1 MLKLLLKFYKLFKL
15 TFLSPKGTVSSKRL
29 IGFLMITEAGFLI
42 AYSVF
47 MKLHFD
53 KSLDEN
59 LVSLLSSLLYTG
71 GARFVLIKRTDS
83 TGDWVTFDTARG
95 IVAGNDP
102 YLELNTSDAE
112 VTDKDAVDTDNSGF
126 VVNETTGPNV
136 NTNTGTYIYLAIA

>member
-1 MLKLLLKFYKLFKL
+1 MEKFLLKFYNLFKL

-53 KSLDEN
+53 KSLDDQ

-71 GARFVLIKRTDS
+71 GGLIGATIFEKK
-83 TGDWVTFDTARG
+83 FKK
-95 IVAGNDP
+95 I
-102 YLELNTSDAE
+102 
-112 VTDKDAVDTDNSGF
+112 K
-126 VVNETTGPNV
+126 NEN
-136 NTNTGTYIYLAIA
+136 